1 MSKNSGRRGIT
12 MGMRMLLFSSLL
24 LVALPWLGYRYID
37 EMKDFLLQ
45 GQQDAQL
52 LAARAIATVLNGRTE
67 LFYLA
72 HEPADLSL
80 DRSALYVY
88 PLDSPIEID
97 GYTGDWAELK
107 DQAKTFS
114 GESVIYDR
122 TDGSWRPASFD
133 LLLAQYL
140 KYVYALVRVK
150 DEKIVYRNP
159 RYRRLDHSDH
169 VRLEFSKPDG
179 EVGRFILI
187 TEGAGQVSVYEM
199 SADWKFPLTGQPVYA
214 LSGVWREHSGGYDL
228 ELRLPA
234 AWLGAQPGM
243 MVQVVNVDSEVE
255 RVIDSIVATLKKNRD
270 GRLNPL
276 ITRSVEL
283 DKIVQG
289 LGSAEESICVVD
301 SYRRIRGL
309 YGDAS
314 DTALCSRKDTVSAEL
329 VDDAL
334 GGAPSVTRYE
344 NSVGESVIVAAYPV
358 YADEKVLGAVL
369 VEKNSSHILSMQ
381 RESLLQII
389 VATLIVFLVAIFGL
403 TLFAAWLSYRIRKLQ
418 KEASTAI
425 DEKGRVIASEINADH
440 DAADE
445 IGQLSRDISSL
456 LSRLKSYTGF
466 LESVP
471 RTLRHEILNPVNT
484 ISMSL
489 QKMEVDAV
497 NRPLLNSARKA
508 TQQLEMIVQGLTEAA
523 HIEEA
528 LLQDEYERFD
538 LAAMVN
544 EYVENSKLKH
554 GESRIRYRGPV
565 SGLYV
570 NGRDLRIA
578 QLLDKLKDNAL
589 EFSSK
594 ESEILFELSRYDNN
608 AELSIINRGP
618 AIAEDV
624 KGLLFSGMVSSR
636 PGRQDRPH
644 LGIGLFIA
652 SRIAEQHQAVLK
664 ITNLEDGAGVR
675 ASLVLPVCN

>member
-1 MSKNSGRRGIT
+1 MSTKSRRSGLT

-52 LAARAIATVLNGRTE
+52 LAAKAIATVLNGRTE

-72 HEPADLSL
+72 DEHADLSL
-80 DRSALYVY
+80 DRSALHVY
-88 PLDSPIEID
+88 PLQNPIEVD
-97 GYTGDWAELK
+97 GYTGDWADLK
-107 DQAKTFS
+107 EQAKKFGS
-114 GESVIYDR
+114 KSVVYDR
-122 TDGSWRPASFD
+122 TDGLWRPVAFD
-133 LLLAQYL
+133 LLLGQYR
-140 KYVYALVRVK
+140 KYVYALVQVR
-150 DEKIVYRNP
+150 DENIVYRNP
-159 RYRRLDHSDH
+159 KYRRLDHSDH
-169 VRLEFSKPDG
+169 VRLEFSRQDG
-179 EVGRFILI
+179 SAGRFILI
-187 TEGAGQVSVYEM
+187 TEGEGQVSVYEM

-214 LSGVWREHSGGYDL
+214 LTGVWREHSGGYDL

-234 AWLGAQPGM
+234 AWLGAQPEM
-243 MVQVVNVDSEVE
+243 MIQVVNVDSDVE
-255 RVIDSIVATLKKNRD
+255 RVIDSIVATLKKDED
-270 GRLNPL
+270 GKLNPL
-276 ITRSVEL
+276 ITRSAEL
-283 DKIVQG
+283 DRIVQG
-289 LGSAEESICVVD
+289 LGAAEESICVVD

-309 YGDAS
+309 YGNAS
-314 DTALCSRKDTVSAEL
+314 DAALCSRKDTISGDL

-334 GGAPSVTRYE
+334 DGTSSVTRYK
-344 NSVGESVIVAAYPV
+344 NSVGESIIVAAYPV
-358 YADEKVLGAVL
+358 YAEDEVMGAVL

-389 VATLIVFLVAIFGL
+389 VATLIVFLVAISGL
-403 TLFAAWLSYRIRKLQ
+403 MLFAAWLSYRIRKLQ
-418 KEASTAI
+418 KEASRAI
-425 DEKGRVIASEINADH
+425 DDKGRVVAGELSADH
-440 DAADE
+440 DSADE

-489 QKMEVDAV
+489 QKIEVDAG
-497 NRPLLNSARKA
+497 NRALLNSARKA

-528 LLQDEYERFD
+528 LLQDEYVRFD

-544 EYVENSKLKH
+544 EYVENSRLKH
-554 GESRIRYRGPV
+554 GDSRIHYRGPV

-570 NGRDLRIA
+570 KGSDLRIA

-589 EFSSK
+589 EFSNE
-594 ESEILFELSRYDNN
+594 ESEIRFELIRRDDR
-608 AELSIINRGP
+608 AEISITNSGP

-624 KGLLFSGMVSSR
+624 EGVLFSGMVSSR
-636 PGRQDRPH
+636 PGTQDRPH

-652 SRIAEQHQAVLK
+652 NRIAEQHQATLK
-664 ITNLEDGAGVR
+664 LCNLDSGEGVKV
-675 ASLVLPVCN
+675 SLVLPLSN